1 MIRILAL
8 IAALILTTPATAQD
22 TVATITGVA
31 TVVDGDGIKF
41 GDVEIRLQGIAA
53 PEYGAKRDPRG
64 AESRQALIDLVWGKL
79 ITCHLDGTTASS
91 NRPVGVCY
99 LGLKDIG
106 QHQVENGHARDC
118 AAFSGGRY
126 AAAEK
131 RSAFRLAEVYPLP
144 RYC

>member
-1 MIRILAL
+1 MIIRTAL
-8 IAALILTTPATAQD
+8 LAALILATPATAED

-31 TVVDGDGIKF
+31 TVVDGDGVKF

-53 PEYGAKRDPRG
+53 PEYWARRDPRG
-64 AESRQALIDLVWGKL
+64 EESRQALVDLVWGKL
-79 ITCHLDGTTASS
+79 VTCHLDGTKASS

-99 LGLKDIG
+99 MGLKDIG
-106 QHQVENGHARDC
+106 EHQVENGHARDC
-118 AAFSGGRY
+118 PAFSDNRY

-131 RSAFRLAEVYPLP
+131 RSEFHLAKVYPLP